1 LYYSQVSG
9 ELVTTDD
16 DPRLLV
22 HLDDEEGQGLV
33 GLVLAPAQKDPPEL
47 LSVYCVI
54 GLLEVDEGCIS
65 APPLALPWVD
75 LG

>member
-1 LYYSQVSG
+1 VA
-9 ELVTTDD
+9 TDD

-22 HLDDEEGQGLV
+22 HLNDEEGQGLV
-33 GLVLAPAQKDPPEL
+33 AFVLALVEKDPPEL
-47 LSVYCVI
+47 LSVYGVI
-54 GLLEVDEGCIS
+54 GLLKVDEGCIS

>member
-1 LYYSQVSG
+1 VAA
-9 ELVTTDD
+9 DD

-33 GLVLAPAQKDPPEL
+33 ALTLAPAQKDPPEL
-47 LSVYCVI
+47 LSVDGVVR
-54 GLLEVDEGCIS
+54 LLEVDEGCIG

>member
-1 LYYSQVSG
+1 M
-9 ELVTTDD
+9 TADD

-33 GLVLAPAQKDPPEL
+33 ALILAPAQEDLPEL
-47 LSVYCVI
+47 LSVDGVI
-54 GLLEVDEGCIS
+54 RLLEVDEGRICS
-65 APPLALPWVD
+65 LLLALPVVD